1 MMKNNTDKEKNSFIG
16 KWMLIGMTIGI
27 GIGTALDNTSLGIP
41 VGLAIGAGIGA
52 IKWKAE
58 LKKRQND
65 L

>member
-1 MMKNNTDKEKNSFIG
+1 MKNNTHKEKNSFIG

-27 GIGTALDNTSLGIP
+27 GISTALGNTSLGIP
-41 VGLAIGAGIGA
+41 VGLAIGEGIGA

-58 LKKRQND
+58 LKKKQND